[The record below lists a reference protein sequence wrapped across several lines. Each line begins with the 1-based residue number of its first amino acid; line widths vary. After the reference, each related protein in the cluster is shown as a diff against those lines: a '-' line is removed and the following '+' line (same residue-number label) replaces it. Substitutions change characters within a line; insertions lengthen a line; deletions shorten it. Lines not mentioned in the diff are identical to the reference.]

1 MMINKLSAVMLV
13 FLCAVLQHVHSA
25 ERSSGIDAERPSA
38 SRFDEDQ
45 WQGFLRF
52 VQETYPMKIQS
63 SSSGVLLVH
72 VPNEYGQLFAESG
85 WSVSDN
91 TNSVLELRG
100 VESCSS
106 VITNEAE
113 QVYLKLELAFTS
125 SDASALGYTLAYST
139 DFYGGSA
146 RPSTWGGVSVRAAK
160 GLSFAA
166 HFNEAPNNVGVFQV
180 ANCVLLIRAYDSK
193 DALVTLDQLVALSGR
208 LSNVVGPVKE
218 ESVANNTQDG
228 LDLEV
233 RGRGENGEW
242 LLSWAAT
249 GAVGDY
255 WVRMDIDAGAL
266 SIEEKGIVKAKS
278 VPDAGATVH
287 LYAIS
292 PDGKT
297 WFHKELKLL
306 ASK

>member
-13 FLCAVLQHVHSA
+13 LLCAVLQHVHSA
-25 ERSSGIDAERPSA
+25 ERSSGIDAERPPA

-85 WSVSDN
+85 WSLSN
-91 TNSVLELRG
+91 STNVVLELRG
-100 VESCSS
+100 VESRRS

-113 QVYLKLELAFTS
+113 QVSLKLELALTS
-125 SDASALGYTLAYST
+125 CGASALGYALAYSV
-139 DFYGGSA
+139 DYYGGSA
-146 RPSTWGGVSVRAAK
+146 RPSTWGGDSVRAAK

-193 DALVTLDQLVALSGR
+193 DSLVTLDQLVALSGR

-218 ESVANNTQDG
+218 ESVVNNTQDG

-242 LLSWAAT
+242 LLSWAAS

-255 WVRMDIDAGAL
+255 WVRMDIDAGSL

-278 VPDAGATVH
+278 VPDTGATVH

-297 WFHKELKLL
+297 WFHKELRLP